1 MARAEGNAPTVPST
15 EREGSEL
22 FPALP
27 PGDPIVLP
35 LSDFSAR
42 AAWDRG
48 HYVARLAI
56 ACCAA
61 DAFPVKFKLLG
72 KELSDLPDDSWIEVD
87 ATLRPGSAMRANDYV
102 PAATVHSVRHI
113 AQPEDPYER

>member
-1 MARAEGNAPTVPST
+1 
-15 EREGSEL
+15 
-22 FPALP
+22 
-27 PGDPIVLP
+27 VLP

-42 AAWDRG
+42 AAWNRG

-61 DAFPVKFKLLG
+61 DAFPVKIKLLG

-87 ATLRPGSAMRANDYV
+87 ATLRPGSATRANDHV

-113 AQPEDPYER
+113 AQPEDPYEH